1 MRILNSVNQI
11 YFLLHLRAEDWREWR
26 ENSTLKIRQ
35 NFIFCLIKIITIW
48 KLKLWNWSNN
58 IFGAFL
64 KIELAFNR
72 SGLKNPIMF
81 FMKTQKTNNSKWNIT
96 EHFFSERVQH
106 NYVPPFGMFVQN
118 VLFCEGRNES
128 ALFTRFIRDCFYLF
142 YYPPRHRI
150 RLLLDGVRQ
159 LSN

>member
-1 MRILNSVNQI
+1 MRILKSENQVI
-11 YFLLHLRAEDWREWR
+11 FSSLLYTQGTARINLR
-26 ENSTLKIRQ
+26 ENSPWKFSQ
-35 NFIFCLIKIITIW
+35 NFKFCLIKIITIW
-48 KLKLWNWSNN
+48 KFKFIELKQHY
-58 IFGAFL
+58 FGAFL

-106 NYVPPFGMFVQN
+106 NNYVPPFVQN